1 MKSRA
6 MKHLKLLTTTFLFL
20 GFTAQMLAQSE
31 TSIRKL
37 CPGYPQ
43 DDICC
48 QKNNGTWVRSD
59 SINFC
64 YLNLLSSAVTKSDCM
79 AMGGYAYWRNDS
91 TMMCI
96 PKGILFVSG
105 KVMSFDEATSSL
117 SLNAEGDTYHILT
130 INPMAVPTTGEEI
143 EVYYTVDGD
152 GKLRASSVYQQV
164 K

>member
-1 MKSRA
+1 
-6 MKHLKLLTTTFLFL
+6 MKHLKLLTASFLLL
-20 GFTAQMLAQSE
+20 GFAAHINAQSE
-31 TSIRKL
+31 TSVRKL

-43 DDICC
+43 DEMCC
-48 QKNNGTWVRSD
+48 QKNNGTWVRGD
-59 SINFC
+59 STNFC

-105 KVMSFDEATSSL
+105 KVMTFDEATSSL
-117 SLNAEGDTYHILT
+117 SLNSEGDTYHILT
-130 INPMAVPTTGEEI
+130 VNSMAVPKAGEDV

-152 GKLRASSVYQQV
+152 GKLRASSVYQQM